1 MNFSIIRRALSEIRQ
16 QPLVG
21 ALSIFGTAFAVF
33 LAMIVMMTSQVKSVP
48 FAPESCRDNLFIGR
62 YFHEAQIE
70 GQSASSSG
78 LSSAMARK
86 LYGGLEGVD
95 TIALLM
101 QPWEEETLVSNGST
115 SILLRHKLADGA
127 FWTVFDHTFIAGRPY
142 SDGAVESGIPE
153 VVLTRSAAAELLGL
167 SPDDALGRIIVMGD
181 REATVVGIVEDHT
194 PLASY
199 AYGDIFGPYTA
210 FPSLS
215 QDGSWSPH
223 FGATVAAIL
232 AKPGTT
238 ADQLK
243 EQVRERYRRLEAEM
257 KPENLRP
264 IYHGGP
270 LTLGEAISTQGSN
283 SEAEDTS
290 WRTNLVIYLMLIL
303 VPAINLSS
311 ITNSRLRHRTSEI
324 GVRRAFGAHR
334 SRIFAELL
342 AENFVVTL
350 IGASI
355 GLLLSFGIAWLCS
368 DMLFHISDYGISAT
382 FSPLIL
388 INWPTVGF
396 AVLIAFVLNI
406 LSTFIPAIHAARVNP
421 VEAIAGRRN

>member
-1 MNFSIIRRALSEIRQ
+1 M
-16 QPLVG
+16 
-21 ALSIFGTAFAVF
+21 
-33 LAMIVMMTSQVKSVP
+33 
-48 FAPESCRDNLFIGR
+48 
-62 YFHEAQIE
+62 
-70 GQSASSSG
+70 
-78 LSSAMARK
+78 
-86 LYGGLEGVD
+86 
-95 TIALLM
+95 
-101 QPWEEETLVSNGST
+101 
-115 SILLRHKLADGA
+115 
-127 FWTVFDHTFIAGRPY
+127 
-142 SDGAVESGIPE
+142 
-153 VVLTRSAAAELLGL
+153 
-167 SPDDALGRIIVMGD
+167 
-181 REATVVGIVEDHT
+181 
-194 PLASY
+194 
-199 AYGDIFGPYTA
+199 
-210 FPSLS
+210 
-215 QDGSWSPH
+215 
-223 FGATVAAIL
+223 

-238 ADQLK
+238 AEQLK
-243 EQVRERYRRLEAEM
+243 EQVKERYRRLEAEL
-257 KPENLRP
+257 KPDNLRP

-270 LTLGEAISTQGSN
+270 MTLGEAVSTQGSN

-421 VEAIAGRRN
+421 VEAIAGRRS